1 MSDASDS
8 CPDGTESEPP
18 QPRPAGLISVDVIE
32 NGGDWTAIPDVIA
45 AICDAAEAAARF
57 PQSGLSGVEA
67 AVELSDDAAVAA
79 LNASYRGNPS
89 PTNVLSFPARQATC
103 ASAEQDFV
111 GDIILAAETV
121 MREADELAI
130 PPRHHLQHLVVHAL
144 LHLAGFDHDSD
155 SAAARMET
163 LEAHILATLA
173 IPNPYVEAELEGGA

>member
-45 AICDAAEAAARF
+45 AICDAAEAAAHF

-89 PTNVLSFPARQATC
+89 PTNVLSFPARQAKC
-103 ASAEQDFV
+103 AGAEQDFV

-144 LHLAGFDHDSD
+144 LHLSGFDHDSD

-163 LEAHILATLA
+163 LEARILATLA
-173 IPNPYVEAELEGGA
+173 IPDPYAEAELEAGA